1 MKYLG
6 RRARLWGVAVVV
18 AVLVVLGSSLAS
30 AQTPDS
36 TYRVRAGDTYVSI
49 AQRHGISLDLLQDL
63 NPTVS
68 VYRSPRWG
76 DRLRVPIAAVIGRT
90 PSSCP
95 QLHVVNPNETLQWI
109 GAAYRVA
116 VPELAWLNNLP
127 SNAPVYPGYALCLPA
142 HARLSG
148 APAASAVPVPRTRTG
163 PAVPSVAAGA
173 ARAWVGP
180 WTGYYYNYLQSP
192 QPAVTRQDPNI
203 NFAWG
208 DASPGAGLGHDHFS
222 AVWLGRH
229 AFSGQTYRF
238 VALADDGVRVWIG
251 NALVIDGWRD
261 QSATLFYKDYAPPR
275 GTHQVRVEYYDSGRT
290 AHVSV
295 NWAPR

>member
-6 RRARLWGVAVVV
+6 RRVRVWGVAIVV
-18 AVLVVLGSSLAS
+18 AVLGLLGAGAAS
-30 AQTPDS
+30 AQTLAS
-36 TYRVRAGDTYVSI
+36 TYTVEAGDTYISI
-49 AQRHGISLDLLQDL
+49 ARRHGISLDLLQDL
-63 NPTVS
+63 NPSIS
-68 VYRSPRWG
+68 VYRYPRWG
-76 DRLRVPIAAVIGRT
+76 DRLRVPIAALIG
-90 PSSCP
+90 PAPASCP

-109 GAAYRVA
+109 GGAYRVA
-116 VPELAWLNNLP
+116 VSELAWLNNLSP
-127 SNAPVYPGYALCLPA
+127 NAPVYPGYALCLPA
-142 HARLSG
+142 HARLGG
-148 APAASAVPVPRTRTG
+148 APASLAAPVPNPSRS
-163 PAVPSVAAGA
+163 PAVPAVAPAA
-173 ARAWVGP
+173 ARALVGP

-192 QPAVTRQDPNI
+192 QPAITRQDANI

-208 DASPGAGLGHDHFS
+208 DASPGAGIGSDHFS

-251 NALVIDGWRD
+251 EALVIDGWQD